1 VKGVEGRER
10 EGHPPPKYF
19 GVEPPVRPL
28 GVETDLLLQC
38 VRPVAPPGFCNRG
51 GESEVWAYRGS
62 RVRRPPEADT
72 FTAVHREFVGFDN
85 ETTHILHNFWT
96 STHRGEAS
104 PSPRSLAPLCAAVSA
119 CIDIDECSYYNGG
132 CSSHAFCN
140 NTAAGYSCN
149 CHPGY
154 TGDGVHCAGPYHIHS
169 CQHTVLTVFAGTLAQ
184 LFSRSTCVQ
193 SALDAFRNVHRI
205 FVRGVNA
212 RLPPEVEKI
221 LKM

>member
-1 VKGVEGRER
+1 MKPHTYYIIFGRPPI
-10 EGHPPPKYF
+10 GGKLPPP
-19 GVEPPVRPL
+19 
-28 GVETDLLLQC
+28 
-38 VRPVAPPGFCNRG
+38 
-51 GESEVWAYRGS
+51 
-62 RVRRPPEADT
+62 
-72 FTAVHREFVGFDN
+72 
-85 ETTHILHNFWT
+85 
-96 STHRGEAS
+96 
-104 PSPRSLAPLCAAVSA
+104 PSLAAPLCAAVSA

-193 SALDAFRNVHRI
+193 SALDAFRNVRRI
-205 FVRGVNA
+205 FVRGSMPVC
-212 RLPPEVEKI
+212 RLRWRKF
-221 LKM
+221 